1 MKENKKRWAK
11 SFQVRRALIFSATL
25 MFPAMVIVIIINS
38 NSTGMSSGT
47 RKKRMSSS
55 FAKASEMELLPDK
68 NEFTVSTK
76 ELIENN
82 IDGTLS
88 DAASFVDI
96 HKFPTLKY
104 GTAWKKDQ
112 TAALVRLAIVSG
124 FRHIDTACQPKHYN
138 EAQVGEG
145 WINAAEELGLVRQ
158 DIWIQ
163 TKFTSLNGQDP
174 NNVPYDKY
182 ASLDDQVNQSLAK
195 SLKNLQTDYLD
206 SWIMH
211 GPENSWKKTL
221 LVWRTMEAA
230 VIAGTVRQI
239 GISNFED
246 LDAIQYLYNESLIK
260 PKVVQN
266 RFHGKTGY
274 NVEIRK
280 FCHNN
285 DIEYQSFWTL
295 GANRHALQHK
305 NVIDLARFKSLT
317 PQTLMYAFCMAIGIS
332 PLDGTTSDLHM
343 LEDVALLKRLQ
354 SEVIF
359 DNRKELNIFAEALRI
374 PGWVEKLE

>member
-1 MKENKKRWAK
+1 
-11 SFQVRRALIFSATL
+11 
-25 MFPAMVIVIIINS
+25 
-38 NSTGMSSGT
+38 
-47 RKKRMSSS
+47 
-55 FAKASEMELLPDK
+55 
-68 NEFTVSTK
+68 
-76 ELIENN
+76 
-82 IDGTLS
+82 
-88 DAASFVDI
+88 
-96 HKFPTLKY
+96 
-104 GTAWKKDQ
+104 
-112 TAALVRLAIVSG
+112 
-124 FRHIDTACQPKHYN
+124 
-138 EAQVGEG
+138 
-145 WINAAEELGLVRQ
+145 
-158 DIWIQ
+158 
-163 TKFTSLNGQDP
+163 
-174 NNVPYDKY
+174 
-182 ASLDDQVNQSLAK
+182 
-195 SLKNLQTDYLD
+195 
-206 SWIMH
+206 MH

-280 FCHNN
+280 FCHNH